1 MRARSYKGL
10 HMNVIRRLLTTM
22 VVVAAVVLASSIAS
36 GSRLSLSAT
45 TFRIV
50 SGAGVREGFV
60 ICPLTLEGSFH
71 SRSFAKVPGALI
83 GYITRARLE
92 EELCSGGEAR
102 YLQETLPWHLQYA
115 SFSGFLPNITSITTN
130 VIGLGIVVTRFGRSC
145 LYRTTMATPGVLT
158 WFREPE
164 GALRGIRWSES
175 ERIPSITR
183 EEFCERTPT
192 NLIGFSERVTQ
203 LESTELIVLRLI

>member
-1 MRARSYKGL
+1 
-10 HMNVIRRLLTTM
+10 MNAIRRLLTTM
-22 VVVAAVVLASSIAS
+22 VVVAAALLAPSIAS
-36 GSRLSLSAT
+36 GVRLSLSAT

-50 SGAGVREGFV
+50 SGAGIREGYV

-92 EELCSGGEAR
+92 EESCSGGEAR

-115 SFSGFLPNITSITTN
+115 SFSGTLPNITSITTN
-130 VIGLGIVVTRFGRSC
+130 VIGLGIVVTRLGRSC
-145 LYRTTMATPGVLT
+145 LYITTATTPGVLT

-164 GALRGIRWSES
+164 GALRAIRWSET

-183 EEFCERTPT
+183 ESFCEMMPT

-203 LESTELIVLRLI
+203 LESSELIVLSLI